1 MPGAEHADPMAA
13 LRAQLAAQAEGNPG
27 LAMLLQMMESRPPQ
41 AAAGSPADTSSAD
54 RAADVLDADHSVA
67 PGLGPAL
74 QNDLRVLVQ
83 GSQQLAAELAVL
95 QERNDA
101 LAAALGACHLCF
113 GADAWCPHCGGC
125 GQPGSQRPESTAFA
139 RYVRPLLQRLQ
150 HQQRQQRQQPEGAAG
165 YTAASIAPLRPS
177 ASAPPGGSSLFQADP
192 NHPERQV

>member
-1 MPGAEHADPMAA
+1 MAA
-13 LRAQLAAQAEGNPG
+13 LKAQLAAQAEGNPG
-27 LAMLLQMMESRPPQ
+27 LAMLLQMIESRPPQ
-41 AAAGSPADTSSAD
+41 AAASSPAETTPAD
-54 RAADVLDADHSVA
+54 RAADVLDADPPGAH
-67 PGLGPAL
+67 GLGPAM
-74 QNDLRVLVQ
+74 QADLRVLVQ

-113 GADAWCPHCGGC
+113 GADAWCPHCGGR
-125 GQPGSQRPESTAFA
+125 GLPGSQRPEATAFA

-150 HQQRQQRQQPEGAAG
+150 HQQRQQPAGAAG
-165 YTAASIAPLRPS
+165 FTAASTAPPRPS